1 MQESTVFCVWFDL
14 KSGGKA
20 KKKTHDFKH
29 SCLQEDQEAELV
41 DTQECVHLFFFKSF
55 IHYSFFQHIFMIQFL
70 RVKLYISH

>member
-20 KKKTHDFKH
+20 KKKKHDFKH

-41 DTQECVHLFFFKSF
+41 DTQECVHLFFLNHSF
-55 IHYSFFQHIFMIQFL
+55 TILFFN
-70 RVKLYISH
+70 ISS